1 LGELSTRAVEGL
13 KVSAQAPAR
22 GTPWCLAHKPMAAL
36 PTAVVAVRWALSFS
50 LEDVWDSKVSL
61 AILVG
66 FC

>member
-1 LGELSTRAVEGL
+1 
-13 KVSAQAPAR
+13 
-22 GTPWCLAHKPMAAL
+22 MAAL